1 MPAWPRP
8 EATGRGVCREY
19 TGPYFFMSS
28 CPESAVKEEAQSLI
42 KQFFHDCVRCES
54 ETDWHN
60 LCDPQR

>member
-1 MPAWPRP
+1 
-8 EATGRGVCREY
+8 
-19 TGPYFFMSS
+19 MSS